1 MLWLAL
7 MLGCN
12 PTIMEVTG
20 SIDGNS
26 FTPLTAFYGGPY
38 IAFFSVELDCK
49 ETYWLDKS
57 IEMEKHHTKEI

>member
-1 MLWLAL
+1 MARVDAW
-7 MLGCN
+7 MQSN
-12 PTIMEVTG
+12 NYG
-20 SIDGNS
+20 SHWFYRWKS

-49 ETYWLDKS
+49 ETYWLDKI